1 MVVRQQS
8 QCWVYPVW
16 HAVSDAAAPCP
27 SPGMRPKGHTSRT
40 KGQWYPAGYA
50 DRLGSENGVWI
61 TPRDEGVRMS
71 QTQPVVAVVE
81 DDVWVAQHDGSGV
94 AGTLRDDEQRAARR
108 EHHGTR

>member
-1 MVVRQQS
+1 
-8 QCWVYPVW
+8 
-16 HAVSDAAAPCP
+16 
-27 SPGMRPKGHTSRT
+27 
-40 KGQWYPAGYA
+40 
-50 DRLGSENGVWI
+50 
-61 TPRDEGVRMS
+61 MS